1 MDEGDDAISG
11 SRTDRQLSEGK
22 GEGGVDGLDFELLA
36 ASLRADT
43 SDMRGWIEVLATK
56 LERALPG
63 RVQVHRGGLFSN
75 RAVQQIQ
82 IELGAWRL
90 TLQMERDYPATERTH
105 IVRGI
110 ALKTEQLPLDAW
122 IICLS
127 QALSDLATTSA
138 REQAAIQSLL
148 R

>member
-1 MDEGDDAISG
+1 MDEGDGTIPGSG
-11 SRTDRQLSEGK
+11 PDRQLSERN
-22 GEGGVDGLDFELLA
+22 GEAVVGGLDFELLA

-43 SDMRGWIEVLATK
+43 SDMRIWIEVLATK

-63 RVQVHRGGLFSN
+63 RVQVHRGGLFGK
-75 RAVQQIQ
+75 RAVQQLE

-90 TLQMERDYPATERTH
+90 SLRVEHQYPVAERIH

-110 ALKTEQLPLDAW
+110 ALKTEQLPVDAW

-127 QALSDLATTSA
+127 QALSELAATSA

>member
-1 MDEGDDAISG
+1 MDEGNDANPG
-11 SRTDRQLSEGK
+11 SRPDRQLSEGI
-22 GEGGVDGLDFELLA
+22 GEGGVGGLDFELLA

-43 SDMRGWIEVLATK
+43 SDMRVWIEVLATK

-63 RVQVHRGGLFSN
+63 RVQVHRGGFFSN

-90 TLQMERDYPATERTH
+90 ALHMEHDYPVTERTH

-127 QALSDLATTSA
+127 QSLSDLAATSA